1 MSDTILSAL
10 HVLSHICLKKPLLDR
25 YYFYTH
31 FIDEE
36 NEVQE
41 V

>member
-1 MSDTILSAL
+1 MPDTILSVM
-10 HVLSHICLKKPLLDR
+10 HILSHTRLKKPLLDR

-36 NEVQE
+36 NAV
-41 V
+41 